1 MTKGPTRG
9 RDNYGCSM
17 TNGRRAHIIVLG
29 NEKGGSGKSTSAMH
43 LVVALLEQGRKVAT
57 IDLDGRQR
65 TLTRYLENRAK
76 AVAEGMDLLMPS
88 FAVVTRSELPDFQ
101 QAQAD
106 ERTRFLSVLEDY
118 VDRHDVVIIDCPGSD
133 SFLSRLAHGC
143 ADTLLTP
150 MNDSFIDLDLIARI
164 DQNDHSILGPS
175 LYAELVW
182 EMRKRRARTGG
193 TIDWL
198 VMRNRVSHLDARNK
212 RRVSEVLAKLAK
224 RIGFRVV
231 AGLSERVTYRELFL
245 QGLTMLDLGRTGSSL
260 TMSEV
265 AARQEVRTLV
275 ASLDLPAIDRATAP
289 IVSAAE

>member
-1 MTKGPTRG
+1 MTE
-9 RDNYGCSM
+9 
-17 TNGRRAHIIVLG
+17 GRRAHIIVLG

-43 LVVALLEQGRKVAT
+43 LVVALLEQGRRVAT

-76 AVAEGMDLLMPS
+76 AVAEGANLLMPS
-88 FAVVTRSELPDFQ
+88 FAVVVRSEIPDFHE
-101 QAQAD
+101 AQAD
-106 ERTRFLSVLEDY
+106 ERNRFLSVLEDY
-118 VDRHDVVIIDCPGSD
+118 VNNHDVVIIDCPGSD
-133 SFLSRLAHGC
+133 SFMSRLAHGC

-150 MNDSFIDLDLIARI
+150 MNDSFIDLDLIARV
-164 DQNDHSILGPS
+164 DPNDHTILGPS
-175 LYAELVW
+175 LYSELVW

-193 TIDWL
+193 TVDWL
-198 VMRNRVSHLDARNK
+198 VMRNRVGHLDARNK
-212 RRVSEVLAKLAK
+212 RRVSEVLARLAK

-245 QGLTMLDLGRTGSSL
+245 QGLTMLDLGRTGSTL

-275 ASLDLPAIDRATAP
+275 ASLELPPVDRAVAP
-289 IVSAAE
+289 LTSAAE

>member
-1 MTKGPTRG
+1 MS
-9 RDNYGCSM
+9 DE
-17 TNGRRAHIIVLG
+17 RRAHIVVLG

-43 LVVALLEQGRKVAT
+43 LCAALMEQGRRVAA

-65 TLTRYLENRAK
+65 TLTRYLDNRAR
-76 AVAEGMDLLMPS
+76 AVAEGVDLTMPS
-88 FAVVTRSELPDFQ
+88 YAVVVRSEAPDFAA
-101 QAQAD
+101 AQAD
-106 ERTRFLSVLEDY
+106 ERHRFLSVLEDY
-118 VDRHDVVIIDCPGSD
+118 VGRHDVVIIDCPGSD

-150 MNDSFIDLDLIARI
+150 MNDSFIDLDLIARV
-164 DQNDHSILGPS
+164 DPTDHAILGPS
-175 LYAELVW
+175 LYSELVW

-212 RRVSEVLAKLAK
+212 RKVSEVLGRLAK
-224 RIGFRVV
+224 RVGFRVV

-245 QGLTMLDLGRTGSSL
+245 HGLTMLDLGRTGSSL

-265 AARQEVRTLV
+265 AARQEVRSLV
-275 ASLDLPAIDRATAP
+275 GALDLPAVERATAP
-289 IVSAAE
+289 LEPVAA

>member
-1 MTKGPTRG
+1 MS
-9 RDNYGCSM
+9 D
-17 TNGRRAHIIVLG
+17 GRRAHIVVLG

-43 LVVALLEQGRKVAT
+43 LVVALLEQGRRVAT

-76 AVAEGMDLLMPS
+76 AVAEGANMLMPS
-88 FAVVTRSELPDFQ
+88 FAVVVRSEIPDFHE
-101 QAQAD
+101 AQAD
-106 ERTRFLSVLEDY
+106 ERNRFLGVLEPY
-118 VDRHDVVIIDCPGSD
+118 VDNHDVVIIDCPGSD
-133 SFLSRLAHGC
+133 SFMSRLAHGC

-150 MNDSFIDLDLIARI
+150 MNDSFIDLDLIARV
-164 DQNDHSILGPS
+164 DPNDHAILGPS
-175 LYAELVW
+175 LYSELVW

-198 VMRNRVSHLDARNK
+198 VMRNRVGHLDARNK
-212 RRVSEVLAKLAK
+212 RRVSEVLARLAK

-245 QGLTMLDLGRTGSSL
+245 QGLTMLDLGRTGQTL

-275 ASLDLPAIDRATAP
+275 ASLDLPPVSRDAAP
-289 IVSAAE
+289 LVSAAE

>member
-1 MTKGPTRG
+1 M
-9 RDNYGCSM
+9 SS
-17 TNGRRAHIIVLG
+17 GRRAHIIVLG

-43 LVVALLEQGRKVAT
+43 LVAALLEQGRKVAT

-65 TLTRYLENRAK
+65 TLTRYLDNRAK
-76 AVAEGMDLLMPS
+76 AVSEGVNLLMPS
-88 FAVVTRSELPDFQ
+88 YAVVTRSEIPDFQ
-101 QAQAD
+101 ASQAD
-106 ERTRFLSVLEDY
+106 ERTRFLTVLEDY
-118 VDRHDVVIIDCPGSD
+118 VDGNDVVIIDCPGSD
-133 SFLSRLAHGC
+133 SFMSRLAHGC

-164 DQNDHSILGPS
+164 DPHDHTILGPS
-175 LYAELVW
+175 LYSELVW

-212 RRVSEVLAKLAK
+212 RRVSEVLARLAK

-245 QGLTMLDLGRTGSSL
+245 QGLTMLDLGRTGSTLS
-260 TMSEV
+260 MSEV

-275 ASLDLPAIDRATAP
+275 ASLDLPPVDRATAP
-289 IVSAAE
+289 LVSAAE

>member
-1 MTKGPTRG
+1 MS
-9 RDNYGCSM
+9 D
-17 TNGRRAHIIVLG
+17 GRRAHIVVLG

-43 LVVALLEQGRKVAT
+43 LVVALLEQGRRVAT

-76 AVAEGMDLLMPS
+76 AVAEGANMLMPS
-88 FAVVTRSELPDFQ
+88 FAVVTRSEIPDFHE
-101 QAQAD
+101 AQAD
-106 ERTRFLSVLEDY
+106 ERGRFLGVLESY
-118 VDRHDVVIIDCPGSD
+118 VDNHDVVIIDCPGSD
-133 SFLSRLAHGC
+133 SFMSRLAHGC

-150 MNDSFIDLDLIARI
+150 MNDSFIDLDLIARV
-164 DQNDHSILGPS
+164 DPNDHSILGPS
-175 LYAELVW
+175 LYSELVW

-198 VMRNRVSHLDARNK
+198 VMRNRVGHLDARNK
-212 RRVSEVLAKLAK
+212 RRVSEVLARLAK

-245 QGLTMLDLGRTGSSL
+245 QGLTMLDLGRTGQTL

-275 ASLDLPAIDRATAP
+275 ASLDLPPVSRDAAP
-289 IVSAAE
+289 LVSAAE

>member
-1 MTKGPTRG
+1 MS
-9 RDNYGCSM
+9 D
-17 TNGRRAHIIVLG
+17 GRRAHIVVLG

-43 LVVALLEQGRKVAT
+43 LVVALLEQGRRVAT

-76 AVAEGMDLLMPS
+76 AVAEGANMLMPS
-88 FAVVTRSELPDFQ
+88 FAVVTRSEIPDFHE
-101 QAQAD
+101 AQAE
-106 ERTRFLSVLEDY
+106 ERNRFLGVLEPY
-118 VDRHDVVIIDCPGSD
+118 VDNHDVVIIDCPGSD
-133 SFLSRLAHGC
+133 SFMSRLAHGC

-150 MNDSFIDLDLIARI
+150 MNDSFIDLDLIARV
-164 DQNDHSILGPS
+164 DPNDHSILGPS
-175 LYAELVW
+175 LYSELVW

-198 VMRNRVSHLDARNK
+198 VMRNRVGHLDARNK
-212 RRVSEVLAKLAK
+212 RRVSEVLARLAK

-245 QGLTMLDLGRTGSSL
+245 QGLTMLDLGRTGQTL

-275 ASLDLPAIDRATAP
+275 ASLDLPPVSRDAAP
-289 IVSAAE
+289 LVSAAE

>member
-1 MTKGPTRG
+1 
-9 RDNYGCSM
+9 M

-76 AVAEGMDLLMPS
+76 AVAEGTDLLMPR
-88 FAVVTRSELPDFQ
+88 FDVVTRSELPDFQ

-133 SFLSRLAHGC
+133 SFLSRVAHGC

>member
-1 MTKGPTRG
+1 MN
-9 RDNYGCSM
+9 D
-17 TNGRRAHIIVLG
+17 GRRAHIIVLG

-43 LVVALLEQGRKVAT
+43 LVVALLEQGRRVAT

-65 TLTRYLENRAK
+65 TLTRYLENRAR
-76 AVAEGMDLLMPS
+76 AAAEGANLLLPS
-88 FAVVTRSELPDFQ
+88 YAVVTRSEIADFHG
-101 QAQAD
+101 AQAD
-106 ERTRFLSVLEDY
+106 ERQRFLSVLEDY
-118 VDRHDVVIIDCPGSD
+118 VGRHDVVIIDCPGSD

-150 MNDSFIDLDLIARI
+150 MNDSFIDLDLIARV
-164 DQNDHSILGPS
+164 DPDDHSILGPS

-182 EMRKRRARTGG
+182 EMRKRRALTGG
-193 TIDWL
+193 TVDWL
-198 VMRNRVSHLDARNK
+198 VMRNRVGHLDARNK
-212 RRVSEVLAKLAK
+212 RRVSEVLARLAK

-275 ASLDLPAIDRATAP
+275 ASLDLPPVGRSAAP
-289 IVSAAE
+289 LVSAAE

>member
-1 MTKGPTRG
+1 MS
-9 RDNYGCSM
+9 D
-17 TNGRRAHIIVLG
+17 GRRAHIVVLG

-43 LVVALLEQGRKVAT
+43 LVVALLEQGRRVAT

-76 AVAEGMDLLMPS
+76 AVAEGANMLMPS
-88 FAVVTRSELPDFQ
+88 FAVVTRSEIPDFHE
-101 QAQAD
+101 AQAD
-106 ERTRFLSVLEDY
+106 ERNRFLGVLEPY
-118 VDRHDVVIIDCPGSD
+118 VDNHDVVIIDCPGSD
-133 SFLSRLAHGC
+133 SFMSRLAHGC

-150 MNDSFIDLDLIARI
+150 MNDSFIDLDLIARV
-164 DQNDHSILGPS
+164 DPNDHSILGPS
-175 LYAELVW
+175 LYSELVW

-198 VMRNRVSHLDARNK
+198 VMRNRVGHLDARNK
-212 RRVSEVLAKLAK
+212 RRVSEVLARLAK

-245 QGLTMLDLGRTGSSL
+245 QGLTMLDLGRTGQTL

-275 ASLDLPAIDRATAP
+275 ASLDLPPVSRDAAP
-289 IVSAAE
+289 LVSAAE

>member
-1 MTKGPTRG
+1 M
-9 RDNYGCSM
+9 SE
-17 TNGRRAHIIVLG
+17 GRRAHIIVLG

-43 LVVALLEQGRKVAT
+43 LVVALLDQGRRVAT

-76 AVAEGMDLLMPS
+76 AVAEGANLLMPS
-88 FAVVTRSELPDFQ
+88 FAVVTRSEIPDYHGG
-101 QAQAD
+101 QAD
-106 ERTRFLSVLEDY
+106 ERQRFLSVLEQF
-118 VDRHDVVIIDCPGSD
+118 VDSNDVVIIDCPGSD

-150 MNDSFIDLDLIARI
+150 MNDSFIDLDLIARV
-164 DQNDHSILGPS
+164 DPDDHSILGPS

-182 EMRKRRARTGG
+182 DMRKRRALTGG
-193 TIDWL
+193 KVDWL
-198 VMRNRVSHLDARNK
+198 VMRNRVGHLDARNK
-212 RRVSEVLAKLAK
+212 RRVSEVLARLAK

-275 ASLDLPAIDRATAP
+275 ASLDLPPVDRAAAP
-289 IVSAAE
+289 LVSAAE

>member
-1 MTKGPTRG
+1 MS
-9 RDNYGCSM
+9 D
-17 TNGRRAHIIVLG
+17 GRRAHIVVLG

-43 LVVALLEQGRKVAT
+43 LVVALLEQGRRVAT

-76 AVAEGMDLLMPS
+76 AVAEGANMLMPS
-88 FAVVTRSELPDFQ
+88 FAVVTRSEIPDFHE
-101 QAQAD
+101 AQAD
-106 ERTRFLSVLEDY
+106 ERNRFLGVLESY
-118 VDRHDVVIIDCPGSD
+118 VDNHDVVIIDCPGSD
-133 SFLSRLAHGC
+133 SFMSRLAHGC

-150 MNDSFIDLDLIARI
+150 MNDSFIDLDLIARV
-164 DQNDHSILGPS
+164 DPNDHSILGPS
-175 LYAELVW
+175 LYSELVW

-198 VMRNRVSHLDARNK
+198 VMRNRVGHLDARNK
-212 RRVSEVLAKLAK
+212 RRVSEVLARLAK

-245 QGLTMLDLGRTGSSL
+245 QGLTMLDLGRTGQTL

-275 ASLDLPAIDRATAP
+275 ASLDLPPVSRDAAP
-289 IVSAAE
+289 LVSAAE

>member
-1 MTKGPTRG
+1 MT
-9 RDNYGCSM
+9 D
-17 TNGRRAHIIVLG
+17 GRRAHIIVLG

-43 LVVALLEQGRKVAT
+43 LVVALLEQGRRVAT

-65 TLTRYLENRAK
+65 TLTRYLENRAR
-76 AVAEGMDLLMPS
+76 AVAEGANLLVPS
-88 FAVVTRSELPDFQ
+88 FAVITRSEIPDFQ
-101 QAQAD
+101 EAQAD
-106 ERTRFLSVLEDY
+106 ERARFLSVLEDY
-118 VDRHDVVIIDCPGSD
+118 VNNHDVVIIDCPGSD

-150 MNDSFIDLDLIARI
+150 MNDSFIDLDLIARV
-164 DQNDHSILGPS
+164 DPADHTILGPS
-175 LYAELVW
+175 LYSELVW

-193 TIDWL
+193 TVDWL
-198 VMRNRVSHLDARNK
+198 VMRNRVGHLDARNK
-212 RRVSEVLAKLAK
+212 RRVSEVLARLAK

-245 QGLTMLDLGRTGSSL
+245 QGLTMLDLGRTGSTL

-275 ASLDLPAIDRATAP
+275 ASLELPPVDRAAAP
-289 IVSAAE
+289 LTSAAE